1 MEVPMLSTAK
11 PVAFIATADA
21 ARARV
26 FYESVLGL
34 RIVEDQPYALVVES
48 AGTTIRVQKVESV
61 RPAPYTALG
70 WEVPDVEASV
80 RALRERGV
88 TFERYAGMKQD
99 ELGVWTSPSGA
110 RVAWFRDPDGH
121 VLSLTGG

>member
-1 MEVPMLSTAK
+1 MLSTAK

-48 AGTTIRVQKVESV
+48 AGTTIRVKLPTGSADWESSLP
-61 RPAPYTALG
+61 RSSGEAAS
-70 WEVPDVEASV
+70 ASV
-80 RALRERGV
+80 
-88 TFERYAGMKQD
+88 
-99 ELGVWTSPSGA
+99 SG
-110 RVAWFRDPDGH
+110 
-121 VLSLTGG
+121 